1 MAPTELPKW
10 FRYLFISSSPL
21 LTTRDNISFRYY
33 ITITFTNQSYKSIFS
48 YRAILF
54 LKLNRFTTLIITYN
68 MQNTLYQLS
77 FWQQRWI
84 MEHLPPLS
92 IPTWNSPHYQQYTPY
107 HHTYSQPSDHE
118 PHHQDHTESYY
129 RYDTESYYRYDT
141 ESYYRYDTE
150 SDDEDED
157 DIISL

>member
-1 MAPTELPKW
+1 
-10 FRYLFISSSPL
+10 
-21 LTTRDNISFRYY
+21 LTFNTSV
-33 ITITFTNQSYKSIFS
+33 
-48 YRAILF
+48 IL
-54 LKLNRFTTLIITYN
+54 NYN

-118 PHHQDHTESYY
+118 PLLSYEPHHQEDH
-129 RYDTESYYRYDT
+129 

-150 SDDEDED
+150 SDDEDD
-157 DIISL
+157 HDIQSL